1 MSGIDPSSPV
11 PLYYQL
17 KTLLEQQIKRGELQ
31 PGDKIPTEAELCEQ
45 YQISRTPVR
54 QALAA
59 LRQEGL
65 LTSTA
70 GRGTFVALRPEQ
82 RLTLRIIIPDERW
95 QWPLLQAA
103 RLWNEQQAPAHL
115 DLSFHIVP
123 LSRLHDH
130 LSLAVAQGNAPDISV
145 LDSVWVAEF
154 AHRRYLYPLSQIDA
168 DWVAEIRQ
176 AFYRAVLHAN
186 SYEDELYA
194 VPTNTDAAVLWY
206 RHDWFEAEGLAPPAT
221 WQELLA
227 AAHHFRRPITRSR
240 YGLQNHPLLFAAG
253 RRAGET
259 TTYQLLPFLWSNN
272 GDMIRDGAVVLNS
285 PRVCEALTFLRRLV
299 EEEVVTGQVI
309 QTPWDGSLRAFA
321 RGEVAL
327 AFGGTY
333 EHYLIQE
340 AGSWDNATF
349 AQRAGFVPLPAG
361 PYGKPATLVGGMT
374 YGIYRQSMH
383 AGTALSL
390 LQLALSPSVLK
401 PFSLHTAQNPSLHSV
416 AQEIEPQEHPFLY
429 QTARLVAQAGSRPS
443 LAAYD
448 LVSTQFQE
456 MVELAITGSLPPE
469 AAAYRAAER
478 IAGITGLAL
487 SEEVPFAI

>member
-17 KTLLEQQIKRGELQ
+17 KTLLEQQIKGGALL

-70 GRGTFVALRPEQ
+70 GRGTFVTLRPEQ
-82 RLTLRIIIPDERW
+82 HLTLRIIIPDGRW

-103 RLWNEQQAPAHL
+103 RLWNERQTPAHL
-115 DLSFHIVP
+115 DLSFDIVP

-154 AHRRYLYPLSQIDA
+154 AHRRYLCPLSQINEQ
-168 DWVAEIRQ
+168 WVAEIRQ
-176 AFYRAVLHAN
+176 AFYPAVLHAN
-186 SYEDELYA
+186 SYQDELYA

-206 RHDWFEAEGLAPPAT
+206 RHDWFEAEGLKPPAT
-221 WQELLA
+221 WQQLLE
-227 AAHHFRRPITRSR
+227 AAHHFRRPAVRSR
-240 YGLQNHPLLFAAG
+240 YGLQNHPLIFAAG

-259 TTYQLLPFLWSNN
+259 TTYQLLPFLWSNG
-272 GDMIRDGAVVLNS
+272 GDMLRDATVALNS
-285 PRVCEALTFLRRLV
+285 THVCEALTFLRHLV
-299 EEEVVTGQVI
+299 EKEIVSGQVT

-333 EHYLIQE
+333 ENYLIQE
-340 AGSWDNATF
+340 AGGWDSATF

-361 PYGKPATLVGGMT
+361 PRGKPATLVGGMT
-374 YGIYRQSMH
+374 YGIYRQSTH
-383 AGTALSL
+383 ASAALAL

-401 PFSLHTAQNPSLHSV
+401 PFSLRTAQNPSLQDV
-416 AQEIEPQEHPFLY
+416 AQEIGPQEHPFLY
-429 QTARLVAQAGSRPS
+429 QTSRLVAQAGSRPS

-456 MVELAITGSLPPE
+456 MVELVITGALPAE
-469 AAAYRAAER
+469 TAAHRAAER
-478 IAGITGLAL
+478 IAGITGLPL
-487 SEEVPFAI
+487 PEEEPFSI